1 MSVDN
6 ITRVIEHYCE
16 DSEDDLQLEG
26 MDIVTDQETNE
37 EFLEV
42 VVSTSAEMP
51 QEKVPQFYVRP
62 VFQAYARLV
71 VDANLDYPL
80 EAVASVRVPGDRE
93 RRLPFGAFRTSVM
106 WVREHSNGNLTLE
119 QTLHLALQTL
129 QRPESQ
135 VDAVNWIP
143 EYPDDWRQLE
153 APDADSFP
161 AGVSYDYWAGRSVSY
176 PGSESES

>member
-1 MSVDN
+1 MSVDS

-16 DSEDDLQLEG
+16 DSDGDLQLEG
-26 MDIVTDQETNE
+26 LDIVTDQETNE

-42 VVSTSAEMP
+42 VVSTSAERP
-51 QEKVPQFYVRP
+51 DKKSPQFYVRP
-62 VFQAYARLV
+62 LFQAYARLV

-80 EAVASVRVPGDRE
+80 EAVASVHVSGDRE

-106 WVREHSNGNLTLE
+106 WVREHAHGNLTLE

-129 QRPESQ
+129 QQPASLQ
-135 VDAVNWIP
+135 DAVNWVP

-153 APDADSFP
+153 APDADTFP